1 MTTRERIDSGTTS
14 ALPSGKEIAKQ
25 RWKGWIVIEE
35 GSQITTTSNPIN
47 LKIDESNITD
57 GTRRRNRP
65 LLTPSPSIKRR
76 RDGTT
81 KGNNAKRAKTV
92 ALHTAI
98 RLKRSNSSRP
108 YSAEERPCKGT
119 QTEHDLTRQLGTAEV
134 GKGRGQQTP
143 CLSERRIEG
152 LQPSLQKNG
161 SILRSTQEPEQCAEA
176 LPTRA
181 SDLEKQSRAF
191 RALKRGKNAE
201 IKALQMELELSTSDK
216 QKYISELE
224 AKIDRFRALAKEK
237 NDRLDALEEENAWL
251 RSYRNDLPP
260 PKFGQDLDSSTAN
273 KDDRIRKLTL
283 RNNELVTLLQVFDI
297 PVDQRSSRSV
307 DTSSELSLV
316 NHSIKQI
323 ARSLIRSGKH
333 TIRWPSPETFGKE
346 HPELYLLVKNNI
358 GSISNLPS
366 ETNPAVRTLMSA
378 VLHDWVFYSDFW
390 TSLSRGSPLF
400 GQYRNVIERYG
411 SSKFL
416 RNIDRAAHRAL
427 VTEDMHFQKYKL
439 PAKAHSLAL
448 DLVDILQ
455 PLLDGPIKLD
465 TIAHIEELF
474 NRCFKLRAQLLLHDN
489 RQYEMVLYMPGDLFD
504 LATMEAETP
513 DGCKVTIPEDMVE
526 RRVRWCVHGL
536 LREYDNS
543 EHGETDQ
550 NNVRMV
556 ECKDF
561 IYRSSDQGRV
571 GKLVSEKAIVILE

>member
-1 MTTRERIDSGTTS
+1 MERT
-14 ALPSGKEIAKQ
+14 
-25 RWKGWIVIEE
+25 
-35 GSQITTTSNPIN
+35 
-47 LKIDESNITD
+47 
-57 GTRRRNRP
+57 
-65 LLTPSPSIKRR
+65 
-76 RDGTT
+76 
-81 KGNNAKRAKTV
+81 
-92 ALHTAI
+92 I
-98 RLKRSNSSRP
+98 RLKQSNSSRP
-108 YSAEERPCKGT
+108 YNAEERPCKGT
-119 QTEHDLTRQLGTAEV
+119 QTEQDLTRQLGTAEV
-134 GKGRGQQTP
+134 GKEKGQQTLF
-143 CLSERRIEG
+143 LSERRIGG

-161 SILRSTQEPEQCAEA
+161 SNLQSTEQCAEA
-176 LPTRA
+176 LSARV
-181 SDLEKQSRAF
+181 SDLEKQSQAF
-191 RALKRGKNAE
+191 RALEREKNAE
-201 IKALQMELELSTSDK
+201 IKALQMELELFASDK
-216 QKYISELE
+216 QKYISKLG
-224 AKIDRFRALAKEK
+224 AKIDKLKTSAREREDRFETLK
-237 NDRLDALEEENAWL
+237 EENARL
-251 RSYRNDLPP
+251 RSHGNDLPLP
-260 PKFGQDLDSSTAN
+260 RFGQDLDSSAAN

-307 DTSSELSLV
+307 DTSKELSSV

-333 TIRWPSPETFGKE
+333 AIRWPGPETFGKE

-358 GSISNLPS
+358 GSISDLPS

-400 GQYRNVIERYG
+400 GQYKNVIERYGEILDHKSRCERIPSGCSSLPSPTG

-427 VTEDMHFQKYKL
+427 ITEDVDFREYKL
-439 PAKAHSLAL
+439 PAKAHSLTL

-465 TIAHIEELF
+465 TIAHIKELF

-504 LATMEAETP
+504 PTTMETETP
-513 DGCKVTIPEDMVE
+513 DGCKVTIPEDKVE

-543 EHGETDQ
+543 EHGKIDQ
-550 NNVRMV
+550 NNVKMV

-561 IYRSSDQGRV
+561 ICRNSDQRQV